1 MLGYARRLTERRA
14 RRCRRLRR
22 GREGRLRRGSGV
34 TTRVQQ
40 GIARQPRELVDERGM
55 SPALGARLAIELV
68 PAGMLSWHQ
77 LAQQHVAFGEA
88 QVLHV

>member
-1 MLGYARRLTERRA
+1 M
-14 RRCRRLRR
+14 
-22 GREGRLRRGSGV
+22 RRGSGAA
-34 TTRVQQ
+34 TRLEQ
-40 GIARQPRELVDERGM
+40 GIARQPYEFVNERGM